1 MCVTNDFS
9 TELEKNRKS
18 LLISLESELVLS
30 KEVASSLLDSIKSVT
45 SQWESLLQTIQN
57 HSTPNEQLV
66 RELKEKYSQE
76 VQYMFTEPI
85 KADVVYLRHL
95 VSVAEIFLG
104 QLELNEQ
111 YIQQQRVGRKCTCE
125 VC

>member
-30 KEVASSLLDSIKSVT
+30 KEAASSLQDSIKSAI
-45 SQWESLLQTIQN
+45 SQWESLLQIMQ
-57 HSTPNEQLV
+57 SPCMQREQHAL
-66 RELKEKYSQE
+66 ELKRKYSQE
-76 VQYMFTEPI
+76 VQYMFSGPI
-85 KADVVYLRHL
+85 KDQIVYLRHL
-95 VSVAEIFLG
+95 ANVAEIFLG

-111 YIQQQRVGRKCTCE
+111 YIQQQRAGRKCTCE